1 MTILE
6 KATFKSLPLN
16 NVAAA
21 ILEHALFKSH
31 LLQYV
36 MIALEHVTCNAYSRI
51 SYL

>member
-16 NVAAA
+16 NVAA